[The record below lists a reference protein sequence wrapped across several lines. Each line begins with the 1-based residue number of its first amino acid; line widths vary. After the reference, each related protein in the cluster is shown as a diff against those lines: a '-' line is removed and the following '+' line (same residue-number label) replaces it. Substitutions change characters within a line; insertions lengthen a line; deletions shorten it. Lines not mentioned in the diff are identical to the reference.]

1 MRIVGNK
8 NRSEIELD
16 PVKAYRRGRALD
28 TMLPSVLPRQP
39 RGVTRGTHA
48 YFNSIDDAR
57 MLEAARKLNG
67 A

>member
-16 PVKAYRRGRALD
+16 PVKAYRRGLQLD
-28 TMLPSVLPRQP
+28 AMLPSVLPPHP
-39 RGVTRGTHA
+39 RGVFRGTHA
-48 YFNSIDDAR
+48 YFNRIDDAR
-57 MLEAARKLNG
+57 MLEAARKLNR